1 MHRLKS
7 VLLKRK
13 AGWGHYWL
21 RRRGRHEVRVGTG
34 WLGALARRC
43 AMRKTTRRGFL
54 ESTGK
59 AVTAAVVGAEL
70 FGAGRAFGGPV
81 FVRRNVDKLKAN
93 DPILVSYRKAIKKM
107 RALPDTNP
115 LSWAFQA
122 AIHGTTITPVLPDWN
137 KCEHGTEFFW
147 SWHRMYLYWFER
159 IVRKMSEDKDWA
171 IPYWNWAPGSDF
183 KLPAPFRDTTSD
195 LYTVHRDPAINAG
208 TGSLNASAVS
218 VTGSFALTNFFTT
231 NLNIQGPHGSVHL
244 EVGGTP
250 AGWMWS
256 VATAGQDPIFYV
268 HHSNVDRLWDL
279 WLAQGGGRSDP
290 TTDATWTG
298 KTYTFFD
305 ESGTPV
311 KMSACEILRAAE
323 QLYYKYE
330 GEPPQVLEFCKRKR
344 PERIWEFEQVVLFQL
359 PGPPVELGGQEV
371 TVPIPLREIREKAA
385 NVAAS
390 GSDILLLQLEGI
402 EAEQQPGVAWG
413 IWVGLGKG
421 AEAVAEI
428 PSHVGALSLFGA
440 GIRGEM
446 GHGHEFMPA
455 KAVFPLNRAMQE
467 ALKSGGESV
476 EIRFVP
482 LGILVD
488 GKATRPEVKAPA
500 RIGKISLVIE
510 KGTEAK

>member
-1 MHRLKS
+1 
-7 VLLKRK
+7 
-13 AGWGHYWL
+13 
-21 RRRGRHEVRVGTG
+21 
-34 WLGALARRC
+34 
-43 AMRKTTRRGFL
+43 MRKTTRRSFL
-54 ESTGK
+54 ESSGK

-81 FVRRNVDKLKAN
+81 NVRRNVGKMKAN

-107 RALPDTNP
+107 RALPKTDP
-115 LSWAFQA
+115 LSWDYQG
-122 AIHGTTITPVLPDWN
+122 AIHQTTLTPVDPHWD
-137 KCEHGTEFFW
+137 KCEHFTDFFW

-159 IVRKMSEDKDWA
+159 IVRKISEDKDWA
-171 IPYWNWAPGSDF
+171 IPYWNWGPGSDY

-195 LYTVHRDPAINAG
+195 LYTVNRDPAINAG
-208 TGSLNASAVS
+208 TGSLNPAAVS
-218 VTGSFALTNFFTT
+218 VAGSFLLTNFFSA
-231 NLNIQGPHGSVHL
+231 NSSIQYPHGAVHV
-244 EVGGTP
+244 ETGGGP
-250 AGWMWS
+250 SGWMWG
-256 VATAGQDPIFYV
+256 VPTASKDPIFYV

-290 TTDATWTG
+290 VMDATWTG

-305 ESGTPV
+305 ESGTAV
-311 KMSACEILRAAE
+311 KMSACEILRAAD
-323 QLYYKYE
+323 QLHYKYE
-330 GEPPQVLEFCKRKR
+330 GEPPQVLEYCKRRR
-344 PERIWEFEQVVLFQL
+344 PEPIWEFEQVVLFQL

-371 TVPIPLREIREKAA
+371 TVPIPLREIRERVA
-385 NVAAS
+385 NIAAS
-390 GSDILLLQLEGI
+390 QTEMLLLQLEGV
-402 EAEQQPGVAWG
+402 EAEQQPGVSWG

-428 PSHVGALSLFGA
+428 PSHVGALTLFGA

-446 GHGHEFMPA
+446 QHEFMPV

-467 ALKSGGESV
+467 ALKSGAENV

-488 GKATRPEVKAPA
+488 GKATRPEVKAPV
-500 RIGKISLVIE
+500 RVGKISLVIE